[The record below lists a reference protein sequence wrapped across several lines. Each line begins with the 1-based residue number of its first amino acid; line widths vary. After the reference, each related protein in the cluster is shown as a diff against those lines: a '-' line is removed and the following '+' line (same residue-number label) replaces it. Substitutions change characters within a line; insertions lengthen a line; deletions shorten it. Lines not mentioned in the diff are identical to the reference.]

1 MKVIKND
8 VREVINFIKENIG
21 DENILFEMD
30 NEKINEMVSQSEG
43 YSLGVDEID
52 NVYFNN
58 GNKNDINKELFD
70 KLEEL
75 NTDIVDTV
83 SYIIFL
89 CKDVQINLI
98 IAGLFDR
105 DDTEKF
111 NAYVIC
117 INIIDEVNSNN
128 MIPLQKYF
136 IL

>member
-43 YSLGVDEID
+43 YSLGVDEIE

-98 IAGLFDR
+98 IAGLVDT

-117 INIIDEVNSNN
+117 INIIDEINSNN